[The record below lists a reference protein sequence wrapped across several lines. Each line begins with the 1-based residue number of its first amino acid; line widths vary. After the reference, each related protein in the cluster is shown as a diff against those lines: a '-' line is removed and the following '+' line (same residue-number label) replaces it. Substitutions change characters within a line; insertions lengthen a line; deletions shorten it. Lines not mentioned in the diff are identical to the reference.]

1 MGVDINTMVG
11 GEAGQGVQAAGFIIA
26 KALARYG
33 LSVFADQ
40 DYESRVRGG
49 HNFFRVRAA
58 DGEAGAISETLDI
71 LVALDRQSIDL
82 HQKELSNSGVVIFD
96 ADKIK
101 DIGVSDNL
109 LGLPLEQMAVETTK
123 NKQAANIVAVGAA
136 MALIGYD
143 SAALKI
149 AVLDYF
155 GSGEMGQAN
164 AAAAARGY
172 EYAKANPRGHLGKKV
187 SPLGGQ
193 KRMLLNGNEAVALG
207 ALAAG
212 CRFMSAY
219 PMTPS
224 TTIMEYMAGKAEQLG
239 TVVVQPEDE
248 ISAINMIIG
257 AAYAGV
263 RAMTATSGG
272 GFCLMVEGLG
282 LAGMT
287 ETPVV
292 VVDGQRAGPAIGLP
306 TRTEQSDLQ
315 FALYAAHGDFPRV
328 VMAPANVEDAFWLTV
343 KAFNLAEEYQLPVII
358 LTDQYLAS
366 SYATA
371 ERLDLAKVQIRKG
384 QLLSETDPSKL
395 ERYKRYQITSSGIS
409 PRAFPMQ
416 STALVVADSDEHN
429 EEGHLI
435 EDAGTRTAMM
445 LKRQRKLEG
454 LKKEISGP
462 RTYGPAQAEI
472 TLIGWGSTLGA
483 LREAVDRAAEN
494 GLSANLVHFAEIWP
508 FPAEAASLAL
518 RGAKKTFVVEN
529 NATAQFAHLLRAETG
544 HQVSGDILKFDGR
557 PFTPAYILG
566 KLKKEVA

>member
-1 MGVDINTMVG
+1 MGVDINFMVG

-49 HNFFRVRAA
+49 HNFFRVRAG
-58 DGEAGAISETLDI
+58 DREVGAISGTLDV
-71 LVALDRQSIDL
+71 LVALDRQTIDL
-82 HQKELSNSGVVIFD
+82 HQKEMSDKGVVIFD
-96 ADKIK
+96 QDKVK
-101 DIGVSDNL
+101 DVSAGKKL
-109 LGLPLEQMAVETTK
+109 LGMPLEQMALETAK
-123 NKQAANIVAVGAA
+123 NKQAANVVAVGAA
-136 MALIGYD
+136 LALIDYD
-143 SAALKI
+143 NAALKSV
-149 AVLDYF
+149 VLDYF
-155 GSGEMGQAN
+155 GTGEMGQAN
-164 AAAAARGY
+164 AGAAARGY
-172 EYAKANPRGHLGKKV
+172 EHARVSFKGDLGRKV

-193 KRMLLNGNEAVALG
+193 RRMLLNGNEALALG

-212 CRFMSAY
+212 CKFVSAY

-224 TTIMEYMAGKAEQLG
+224 TTIMEYMAGKADELG
-239 TVVVQPEDE
+239 IVVVQPEDE

-306 TRTEQSDLQ
+306 TRTEQGDLL
-315 FALYAAHGDFPRV
+315 FALHAAHGDFPRV

-366 SYATA
+366 SYATV
-371 ERLDLAKVQIRKG
+371 ERFDLSGVHIKRGKLV
-384 QLLSETDPSKL
+384 SETDPSKL
-395 ERYKRYQITSSGIS
+395 ECYKRYEITASGIS
-409 PRAFPMQ
+409 PRAFPLQ

-435 EDAGTRTAMM
+435 EDAETRTAMM
-445 LKRQRKLEG
+445 LKRLRKLES

-462 RTYGPAQAEI
+462 RTYGPPQADT

-483 LREAVDRAAEN
+483 LREAVDLATQD
-494 GLSANLVHFAEIWP
+494 GLSVNLIHFTEIWP
-508 FPAEAASLAL
+508 FPAEAADLAL
-518 RGAKKTFVVEN
+518 RGAKKTFAVES

-544 HQVSGDILKFDGR
+544 HQVSGSILKFDGR
-557 PFTPAYILG
+557 PFTPAYILRQ
-566 KLKKEVA
+566 LKKEVA